1 MTPTMS
7 KNLDFLMRVEKLA
20 SMARKRFDAGLNGL
34 GWSDFLILHHLTNTP
49 EQKLRRI
56 DLAERV
62 GVTASGVTRLLLP
75 MEKIGLVSRDI
86 HPTDARVSYV
96 LLAPGGRT
104 KYEEGLERAELALAD
119 MRVFD
124 TIADIGAISDTL
136 TEVTKHVAY
145 R

>member
-1 MTPTMS
+1 MNDIS

-34 GWSDFLILHHLTNTP
+34 GWSDYLILHHLTNAP
-49 EQKLRRI
+49 EQKLRRV

-62 GVTASGVTRLLLP
+62 GVTASGITRLLLP

-104 KYEEGLERAELALAD
+104 KYEEGLERAELALSD
-119 MRVFD
+119 MSVFD
-124 TIADIGAISDTL
+124 SVPDIEKISVLL
-136 TEVTKHVAY
+136 TEIMKHVGY

>member
-1 MTPTMS
+1 
-7 KNLDFLMRVEKLA
+7 MRVEKLA

>member
-1 MTPTMS
+1 MN
-7 KNLDFLMRVEKLA
+7 KNLDFLMRIEKLA
-20 SMARKRFDAGLNGL
+20 SITRKRFDAGLNGL
-34 GWSDFLILHHLTNTP
+34 GWSDFLILHYLANTP
-49 EQKLRRI
+49 DQKLRRI

-75 MEKIGLVSRDI
+75 MEKIGLISRDI

-96 LLAPGGRT
+96 LLAPGGYT
-104 KYEEGLERAELALAD
+104 KYREGLERAELALAD

-124 TIADIGAISDTL
+124 MIAGIDAFSEIL

-145 R
+145 K

>member
-1 MTPTMS
+1 MNNIS
-7 KNLDFLMRVEKLA
+7 KNLDFLIRVEKLA
-20 SMARKRFDAGLNGL
+20 SMTRKRFDAGLNGL
-34 GWSDFLILHHLTNTP
+34 GWSDFLILHQLANAP

-62 GVTASGVTRLLLP
+62 GVTASWVTRLLLP
-75 MEKIGLVSRDI
+75 MEKIGLISRDI

-104 KYEEGLERAELALAD
+104 KYEEGLERAELTLAD